1 LFKKGRSRWI
11 VYNPKYGLDYDGS
24 QIDPEW
30 HPWIHY
36 MTDEPPTVRK
46 PVNYKWVDSK
56 PQDNKT
62 GSVDQYVPYT
72 TTKPKVE
79 AWIPNSQRQ
88 SQS

>member
-1 LFKKGRSRWI
+1 
-11 VYNPKYGLDYDGS
+11 
-24 QIDPEW
+24 
-30 HPWIHY
+30 

-46 PVNYKWVDSK
+46 PVNYKWIDKV

-79 AWIPNSQRQ
+79 AWVPKNQR
-88 SQS
+88 